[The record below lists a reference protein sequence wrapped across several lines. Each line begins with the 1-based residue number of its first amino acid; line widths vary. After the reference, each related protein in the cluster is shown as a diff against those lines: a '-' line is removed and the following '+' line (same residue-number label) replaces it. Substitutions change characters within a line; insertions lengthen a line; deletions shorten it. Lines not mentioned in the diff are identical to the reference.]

1 MQPLHNVYADLQ
13 RAESYAK
20 LEFPGTY
27 YLAYRDLPDI
37 FRSHVRGTTALDF
50 GCGAGRSTRF
60 LRQLGLQVV
69 GVDISAAMIA
79 MARRLDP
86 QGDYVLVPDGDL
98 SALPRDHYD
107 LALAAFTFDNIPHEP
122 HRIALLRALRERLS
136 ASGTLVL
143 IDSTPELYLNEWAS
157 FSTAAS
163 CPENRTARSG
173 DIVRTVMLDVDDRRP
188 VEDVLWVDEDYR
200 RAFSHAGLT
209 LAARHLPLGKQ
220 DEPFTWV
227 NETRIA
233 PWVIY
238 VLQR

>member
-1 MQPLHNVYADLQ
+1 MNVYADQ
-13 RAESYAK
+13 RRAESYAK

-27 YLAYRDLPDI
+27 YLAYRDLPEI
-37 FRSHVRGTTALDF
+37 FRAHVRGSAALDF

-60 LRQLGLQVV
+60 LRQLGFQVV

-79 MARRLDP
+79 MARRLDAE
-86 QGDYVLVPDGDL
+86 GDYVLVPDGDL
-98 SALPRDHYD
+98 SALPRDHFD
-107 LALAAFTFDNIPHEP
+107 LALAAFTFDNIPNEP
-122 HRIALLRALRERLS
+122 HRIGLLGALRERLD

-163 CPENRTARSG
+163 CPENRTAESG

-188 VEDVLWVDEDYR
+188 VEDVLWLDEDYR
-200 RAFSHAGLT
+200 RAFSHAGLK
-209 LAARHLPLGKQ
+209 LVARHLPLGKQ
-220 DEPFTWV
+220 EEPFRWV
-227 NETRIA
+227 TETRLA